1 MLYIFIIYKK
11 NMAKK
16 TTNTKSSTKK
26 VNKVKEE
33 SKVVATTSELIIE
46 NNDNESECTTKTE
59 LLLLDDVDKCVEVA
73 EPLINDFGVKEDVT
87 GKLTLFNEDFLNSIN
102 EETNTITMPCDERI
116 LKSGDKDSEMYKTNI
131 IVDMNI
137 KELVVYKEAIDKLIS
152 HHTNLCEMNR
162 GFDDKVYSESLSIL
176 NKLHG
181 YLSRVNNAI
190 KNKIFSLE

>member
-1 MLYIFIIYKK
+1 
-11 NMAKK
+11 MAKK
-16 TTNTKSSTKK
+16 TTNTKSTTKK

-46 NNDNESECTTKTE
+46 NNNMVPECTTKTE
-59 LLLLDDVDKCVEVA
+59 LLVDNVDKCAEAA
-73 EPLINDFGVKEDVT
+73 EPLINDIEVKEVEVT
-87 GKLTLFNEDFLNSIN
+87 GELTRLNEGFLNSIN
-102 EETNTITMPCDERI
+102 EEPITITRFCNEPI
-116 LKSGDKDSEMYKTNI
+116 LKLGDKVGEMYKTNI